1 MSNRCF
7 ILRDSTRI
15 GTILSMP
22 ATLDSTPVITRFA
35 PSPTGSLH
43 LGNAR
48 TAFFSYLW
56 ARKSGGRFILRIEDT
71 DVERSQARFRDDLM
85 VEMRWLGLDWDEG
98 PDVGGPSAPYSQAER
113 GDLYRTMFGRLETD
127 ARAYPCYCTPEDLE
141 LSRKLQR
148 MSGKPP
154 RYAGTC
160 RHLTSAQRA
169 EREARGLRPTLR
181 FAVPADRVIEFTDV
195 VHGPQRFLS
204 GDIGDFIIRRE
215 DGSSAFFFCN
225 AVDDSVMGVTQVL
238 RGDDH
243 LTNTPRQLMVLDALS
258 MRRPDYGHV
267 GLLVGAD
274 GAPLSKRHGST
285 SAQEFRER
293 GFLRGALLNHLFRL
307 GHTSDVDGWLA
318 AREMPAHFRPE
329 HLGRA
334 PARFDESQLVHWQKE
349 TVDRMSTSQIAAWFG
364 CGDPEDFVEL
374 VRHNVVLPAD
384 VAAWRAV
391 VRGDLP
397 PLGQAERDVIA
408 AAGPDFFAAAAAAFY
423 QSPSDLKQLIKILKE
438 RTGRKG
444 ADLFMPL
451 RAALTGQTH
460 GPELGPLLKL
470 MPPQTARS
478 RLKSHAKNS

>member
-1 MSNRCF
+1 MSA
-7 ILRDSTRI
+7 ISH
-15 GTILSMP
+15 S
-22 ATLDSTPVITRFA
+22 SPVITRFA

-48 TAFFSYLW
+48 TAFFSRLW

-71 DVERSQARFRDDLM
+71 DVERSRQRFRDELM
-85 VEMRWLGLDWDEG
+85 ADMRWLGLDWDEG
-98 PDVGGPSAPYSQAER
+98 PDIGGPSAPYSQAER
-113 GDLYRTMFGRLETD
+113 GDFYRTLYAQLKLNGQ
-127 ARAYPCYCTPEDLE
+127 AYPCYCTAEDLE

-148 MSGKPP
+148 MAGKPP

-160 RHLTSAQRA
+160 RHLTAAQRA
-169 EREARGLRPTLR
+169 EREARGLGAALR
-181 FAVPADRVIEFTDV
+181 FAVPSGEVIEFIDT
-195 VHGPQRFLS
+195 VHGPQRFAS
-204 GDIGDFIIRRE
+204 SDIGDFIIRRE
-215 DGSSAFFFCN
+215 DGTSAFFFCN

-243 LTNTPRQLMVLDALS
+243 LTNTPRQLLVLNALG
-258 MRRPDYGHV
+258 MRCPGYGHV

-293 GFLRGALLNHLFRL
+293 GFLPEAVLNHLFHL
-307 GHTSDVDGWLA
+307 GHTGDVEGWLSVSD
-318 AREMPAHFRPE
+318 MPAHFRPE

-334 PARFDESQLVHWQKE
+334 PARFDEAQLAHWQKE
-349 TVDRMSTSQIAAWFG
+349 AVQRMSAAQIGAWLAS
-364 CGDPEDFVEL
+364 GDPDDFIEL

-384 VAAWRAV
+384 AAPWRAV

-397 PLGQAERDVIA
+397 PLGAAEQGIIE
-408 AAGPDFFAAAAAAFY
+408 AAGPDFFAAAAVAFD
-423 QSPSDLKQLIKILKE
+423 QSSSDIKQLTKILKE

-444 ADLFMPL
+444 ADLYMPL
-451 RAALTGQTH
+451 RVALTGQAH

-470 MPPQTARS
+470 MSPETARR
-478 RLKSHAKNS
+478 RLESHA